1 MNIINRTIIKPMR
14 VRLAELWEKRN
25 KVATENFVRCL
36 ALEARIQ
43 GFNLDD
49 GDRCF
54 IHPEDLP
61 RTVKLKAGMPV
72 IASTAPAMVR
82 GRLLFAKRHQI
93 PQCLERDPIYVQ
105 APNGVH
111 LVN

>member
-1 MNIINRTIIKPMR
+1 MNIINRTIIKPIG

-25 KVATENFVRCL
+25 KVATENFVRHL
-36 ALEARIQ
+36 ALEGRLQ

-61 RTVKLKAGMPV
+61 KTVKLRAGMPV
-72 IASTAPAMVR
+72 IASSAPAMVR
-82 GRLLFAKRHQI
+82 GRLLYAKRNQI

-105 APNGVH
+105 PP
-111 LVN
+111 LTWVN